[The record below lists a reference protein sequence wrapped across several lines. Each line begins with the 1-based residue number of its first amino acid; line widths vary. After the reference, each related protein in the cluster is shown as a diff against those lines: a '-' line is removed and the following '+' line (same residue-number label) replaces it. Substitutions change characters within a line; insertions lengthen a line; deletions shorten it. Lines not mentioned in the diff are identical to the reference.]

1 MVSAVNE
8 QFNRFVSF
16 ALQKVQAGKDTA
28 IATKGEVE
36 AGEGA
41 LEERGIRA
49 TDKTDFVGLSLL
61 RGGDAKRAND
71 EVRALFKKS
80 IAEMFGGETNIPDS
94 VKDAMLLKDYG
105 CGKPLTARRILAVK
119 DAIEELDRSN
129 IFDPETD
136 KNGELAQ
143 IALDAGYERSDFGKL
158 NTAVNFLM
166 ENEKMS
172 AKEALTEVVT
182 KGSGA
187 NRAMNAG
194 SRYMKDASSFSHGCH
209 RMGLIVKRA
218 EDDCLKVAAENGGK
232 ANTAKLSLVARQLA
246 AWYEELGN
254 MIKEHRELAGLPI
267 YEFHG
272 LKGHLEGVCRKMK
285 QLEADLSSGK
295 LTDRKEIYDKLF
307 RYDLPAAF
315 GNNIGVLTGK
325 LKEMPNLTP
334 AQNEF
339 IQYLDSLPRQAREF
353 RTTLAE
359 TYKAAVGNDMTQ
371 PENLEPLKNKLL
383 EAANAGGM
391 ATGSSGEVPAG
402 ILSSLGDFIREDPIV
417 NSEKVDSLCAYLEK
431 NGQSAMRFT
440 KQQKADLKALL
451 VDFIGSA
458 RAERA
463 LQRLVVQYE
472 TEFFA
477 EHLRTADGSS
487 KRRSMNP
494 EAIYQHFLENKK
506 ELLAFDPGP
515 DKAEAVYEDINAV
528 D

>member
-16 ALQKVQAGKDTA
+16 ALERVQAGKDTA

-49 TDKTDFVGLSLL
+49 TDKTDFVGMSLL
-61 RGGDAKRAND
+61 RGGDTKRAND
-71 EVRALFKKS
+71 EVRELFKKS
-80 IAEMFGGETNIPDS
+80 ISEMFGGELNIPES

-143 IALDAGYERSDFGKL
+143 IALDAGYERIDFGKL
-158 NTAVNFLM
+158 NTAVNLLM
-166 ENEKMS
+166 QTEKMS
-172 AKEALTEVVT
+172 AKDALIEVTT
-182 KGSGA
+182 KGSAA
-187 NRAMNAG
+187 NRVMNDG
-194 SRYMKDASSFSHGCH
+194 SRYMKTTTSFTLGYH
-209 RMGLIVKRA
+209 RYGLIVKRN
-218 EDDCLKVAAENGGK
+218 EDDCLKISAENGGK
-232 ANTAKLSLVARQLA
+232 ANTAKLSTVAYNLSS
-246 AWYEELGN
+246 WYEELGQI
-254 MIKEHRELAGLPI
+254 IKEHLEETDLPKNEFNGLNQ
-267 YEFHG
+267 H
-272 LKGHLEGVCRKMK
+272 LKDVCRKME
-285 QLEADLSSGK
+285 QLSDDLNSGK
-295 LTDRKEIYDKLF
+295 LTDRKEIYEKLF
-307 RYDLPAAF
+307 RYDLPAVF
-315 GNNIGVLTGK
+315 GNIIGVIVGELEE
-325 LKEMPNLTP
+325 LPNLTP
-334 AQNEF
+334 VQKEF
-339 IQYLDSLPRQAREF
+339 IQYLRGIPSQVREF
-353 RTTLAE
+353 RTQLAE
-359 TYKAAVGNDMTQ
+359 TYKTAVGEDMVK
-371 PENLEPLKNKLL
+371 PENLEPVRNKLI

-402 ILSSLGDFIREDPIV
+402 ILSSLGDFIRQDPIV
-417 NSEKVDSLCAYLEK
+417 NSQKVDSLCAYLEK
-431 NGQSAMRFT
+431 NGQAAMRFT

-451 VDFIGSA
+451 EKFVGSA

-463 LQRLVVQYE
+463 LQRLVEQYE

-487 KRRSMNP
+487 KHRSMNP

-506 ELLAFDPGP
+506 DLLSFDPGP
-515 DKAEAVYEDINAV
+515 EQEEPVYKDINAI